1 VNERRQRAER
11 PPERRAAEGVRIIRA
26 DEAQAAL
33 DAGEATGR
41 RPNDQLRYGDVP
53 PAPSGPRPP
62 HRFPLPDSIDPA
74 GAVALPRLAVPMRA
88 EEPRAD
94 GPDDAVA
101 ADRATES
108 VMAGPPGAE
117 PPADGDDPAEPG
129 GPAVP
134 TLPGEAFARPETPRP
149 APPPTVT
156 SRDQEADGGQGGWGL
171 GDRTAELGLP
181 GEPVATEAGA
191 PAAPPMTPADEGIT
205 VTGGG
210 TDLPHWTDPP
220 TGEVPRI
227 LAGEASTGEA
237 EDDLEAWNALGNRGI
252 RWRDEGDDWSDV
264 DELSDLAAD
273 HEPVGILDPSR
284 AEHSDI
290 YSFDEEFE
298 RVEAERSGSH
308 PALADFDE
316 EFATEP
322 SHARTGG
329 DTGGLHSRSGA
340 HRASGRVSARAS
352 GGRSGDELVSRVV
365 IGAGLILLLI
375 IAYAIGSKALVVL
388 AAAVVVAA
396 AAEAYGMLQRS
407 GFRPATLLGLVGT
420 AGVVFASYW
429 KGVEAIPLVTVL
441 VFAGA
446 MMWYLLRIVEARPLA
461 NVAVTTM
468 GFVWIGVLGSYSAL
482 MLRAAHGKGLFLG
495 AVLVAVA
502 ADVGAFL
509 VGRWIGSRPMAAS
522 ISPAKTIEG
531 FVGGLVAAI
540 IVGAIV
546 GKEIT
551 PWGGMKH
558 GLLLGLVAGLVAA
571 AGDLFE
577 SMIKRDLG
585 IKDSAGTLMGHGGL
599 LDRFD
604 SLLLVLPASYY
615 LATLFHI
622 VK

>member
-1 VNERRQRAER
+1 MNERRQRAER

-41 RPNDQLRYGDVP
+41 RPTDQLRYGDVP
-53 PAPSGPRPP
+53 PAPAGPRPP

-88 EEPRAD
+88 EDQRGEALENDLPA
-94 GPDDAVA
+94 GGTAL
-101 ADRATES
+101 S
-108 VMAGPPGAE
+108 VTAGPPEAE
-117 PPADGDDPAEPG
+117 PPAGAEPADSGEDGVLPLGADPQPHTG
-129 GPAVP
+129 GPA
-134 TLPGEAFARPETPRP
+134 P
-149 APPPTVT
+149 AAG
-156 SRDQEADGGQGGWGL
+156 SEGGQGGWGL
-171 GDRTAELGLP
+171 GERTAELGVP
-181 GEPVATEAGA
+181 GEKPA
-191 PAAPPMTPADEGIT
+191 PAAEAPTVAPPTPGEEGIT

-210 TDLPHWTDPP
+210 TELPHWTDPP

-227 LAGEASTGEA
+227 LVGEGSSGEA
-237 EDDLEAWNALGNRGI
+237 EDDLEAWNALGSRGI

-264 DELSDLAAD
+264 DEMSDLAAD

-316 EFATEP
+316 EFSTEP

-329 DTGGLHSRSGA
+329 DAAGRHSRSGA
-340 HRASGRVSARAS
+340 HRAPGRISARAP
-352 GGRSGDELVSRVV
+352 GGRSDDDLVSRVV
-365 IGAGLILLLI
+365 VGAGLVVLLI
-375 IAYAIGSKALVVL
+375 IGYAIGSKALVVL

-407 GFRPATLLGLVGT
+407 GFRPATLLGLVG
-420 AGVVFASYW
+420 AGGVVFASYW
-429 KGVEAIPLVTVL
+429 KGIEAIPLAVVL

-495 AVLVAVA
+495 AILVGVA
-502 ADVGAFL
+502 ADVAAFG

-522 ISPAKTIEG
+522 ISPSKTIEG

-546 GKEIT
+546 GKELT

-558 GLLLGLVAGLVAA
+558 GLVLGLVAGLVAA

-604 SLLLVLPASYY
+604 SLLLVLPAAYY
-615 LATLFHI
+615 VATLFHI